1 MTSSG
6 SFPSKARHC
15 DTANSQLPGL
25 MASDLKAVI
34 ILKLEDNKFSIKYT
48 LSFLPVFSA
57 IFMTLFLGSFRW
69 NFLIVK
75 PGVKTFHWI
84 RDYSSEGS
92 LRETNNDIASFFFFL
107 PKVHLFVA
115 YWKDN
120 ILDHEDVWRRMTWD
134 DIKENLYIKTV
145 KIP

>member
-48 LSFLPVFSA
+48 LSFLPVFFSH
-57 IFMTLFLGSFRW
+57 FHDSLSRFFPVKFLNCKAGCKD
-69 NFLIVK
+69 V
-75 PGVKTFHWI
+75 
-84 RDYSSEGS
+84 SSEIT
-92 LRETNNDIASFFFFL
+92 LPRDHCVRRTTILPAFFS

-115 YWKDN
+115 YLKDN
-120 ILDHEDVWRRMTWD
+120 ILDHEDV
-134 DIKENLYIKTV
+134 
-145 KIP
+145 

>member
-48 LSFLPVFSA
+48 LSFLPVFSSHFHDSLSRFFPVKFLNCKA
-57 IFMTLFLGSFRW
+57 GCKDVSLNQRLLFRG
-69 NFLIVK
+69 I
-75 PGVKTFHWI
+75 
-84 RDYSSEGS
+84 
-92 LRETNNDIASFFFFL
+92 IAWDEQRYCQLFFFL
-107 PKVHLFVA
+107 TKVHLFVA

>member
-48 LSFLPVFSA
+48 LSFLPVFSSHFRDSLSRFFPVKFLNCKA
-57 IFMTLFLGSFRW
+57 GCKDVSLNQRLLTL
-69 NFLIVK
+69 
-75 PGVKTFHWI
+75 P
-84 RDYSSEGS
+84 RDHCVRRTTI
-92 LRETNNDIASFFFFL
+92 LPVFFFFYQKYICL
-107 PKVHLFVA
+107 SPIEKIIYLIT
-115 YWKDN
+115 KMC
-120 ILDHEDVWRRMTWD
+120 DVG
-134 DIKENLYIKTV
+134 
-145 KIP
+145 